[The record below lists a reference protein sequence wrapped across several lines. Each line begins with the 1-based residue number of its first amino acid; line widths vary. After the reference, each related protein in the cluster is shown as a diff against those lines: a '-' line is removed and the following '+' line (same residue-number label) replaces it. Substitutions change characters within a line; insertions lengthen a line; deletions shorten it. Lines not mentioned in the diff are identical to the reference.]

1 MSIGTKQKM
10 KYKWQRN
17 IFKMLNILCHRAMQS
32 KTTFRLF
39 FILSQS
45 ECLRSKQTNTGKCRP
60 SCGERR
66 MLVQSRYKGESK
78 ECSSLNGTY
87 VLHPFPKKPE
97 DLDEKCVRARGEG

>member
-45 ECLRSKQTNTGKCRP
+45 ECQDLNKQILASAGLHV
-60 SCGERR
+60 E
-66 MLVQSRYKGESK
+66 KGECLSSQGTK
-78 ECSSLNGTY
+78 ESL
-87 VLHPFPKKPE
+87 K
-97 DLDEKCVRARGEG
+97 RAHL